1 MIYTYLFI
9 SAWAIYCAWDDQ
21 QQIQRGQRILHALQW
36 AARTSLVVA
45 VLALFTDNSH
55 FYSLPQIMFL
65 AIGSGALFSMVFR
78 YCLNRMRGLDWRYV
92 SPSSRYDWQ
101 FIRHTLNRT
110 NKGKSYRERVLEYH
124 QSNYFS
130 GDYPKYVMRIHW
142 AGLLA
147 YAVEFMVFVACTYLV
162 IVAEPKA

>member
-45 VLALFTDNSH
+45 VLALFTVNSN

-78 YCLNRMRGLDWRYV
+78 YCLNRMRGLDWRYIA
-92 SPSSRYDWQ
+92 PWSSLYDRTFVVLVAMPYGVGITDE
-101 FIRHTLNRT
+101 FIALV
-110 NKGKSYRERVLEYH
+110 KAD
-124 QSNYFS
+124 YFKH
-130 GDYPKYVMRIHW
+130 DLRAKLIIHR
-142 AGLLA
+142 AGTLA
-147 YAVEFMVFVACTYLV
+147 YAFEALIFAASIAAYFLLA
-162 IVAEPKA
+162 

>member
-92 SPSSRYDWQ
+92 SPSSWYDWQ
-101 FIRHTLNRT
+101 FICAITGAYRT
-110 NKGKSYRERVLEYH
+110 ARDVWNDSHG
-124 QSNYFS
+124 F
-130 GDYPKYVMRIHW
+130 D
-142 AGLLA
+142 
-147 YAVEFMVFVACTYLV
+147 
-162 IVAEPKA
+162 